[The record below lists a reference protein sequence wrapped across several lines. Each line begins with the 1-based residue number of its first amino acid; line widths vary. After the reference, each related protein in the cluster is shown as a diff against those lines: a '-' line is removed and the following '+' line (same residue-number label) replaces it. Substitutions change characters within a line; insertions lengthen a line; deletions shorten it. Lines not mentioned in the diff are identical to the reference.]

1 MDLKAKYARIHVS
14 LVMPGMVETDF
25 YRVAKTPQVPRAGS
39 QVGPMIVQ
47 SAEEVA
53 AQIAGLID
61 NPMAELYTNPASAG
75 PVSQYYQDV
84 GKFEEN
90 MARRTTSS

>member
-1 MDLKAKYARIHVS
+1 
-14 LVMPGMVETDF
+14 
-25 YRVAKTPQVPRAGS
+25 
-39 QVGPMIVQ
+39 MIVQ

-53 AQIAGLID
+53 AQIVGLID
-61 NPMAELYTNPASAG
+61 NPVADLYTSPASAG
-75 PVSQYYQDV
+75 LVSQYYHDV